1 MKIQINNEYEC
12 LKKVVVASANYYD
25 PTNLAINNE
34 TIKYFAEKG
43 GAPTKEALLEE
54 QKNFWETLR
63 NHNVE
68 VLEAQLV
75 EGANVLVDDKNV
87 FVVNPQTIIMNKNH
101 TSIQNE
107 LEKRHLTVISLERI

>member
-12 LKKVVVASANYYD
+12 LKKVVVASVSHYD

-75 EGANVLVDDKNV
+75 EGAKGQIFYLKYA
-87 FVVNPQTIIMNKNH
+87 
-101 TSIQNE
+101 
-107 LEKRHLTVISLERI
+107 KRKSCYSYKRVGADYK